1 MKPRRLF
8 MGMGLAALL
17 LLAADLRATEDE
29 MDSGLISA
37 FKEAAEAGRLPAL
50 LERHATFNIEFPT
63 LGGHHYWQSH
73 RAGGWN
79 LQVNTVSG
87 WWRILDDDDVRVARG
102 TTEEQL
108 RNLLE
113 DRPTSLLANYMDRG
127 HCFSKTAARAPRGQS
142 VILVHGISVRSRSMQ
157 RLADALAAEGY
168 DAYNY
173 DYPSSK
179 MNIEAHTERFL
190 REFRALLATLPP
202 EERIYVLTHSMGG
215 LILRGALARM
225 EAAEAKR
232 IAAIV
237 MLGPPNKGS
246 LWAYLAKLPLVA
258 QLNESLGDMTPEA
271 DSYTMN
277 IPPPAWLPPV
287 GIIAG
292 RRDGK
297 VALEDTG
304 LPPPLPYQWLMVD
317 CTHPGLR
324 NPENVL
330 GPVLDFF
337 RQRRF

>member
-1 MKPRRLF
+1 MPLLYHFKII
-8 MGMGLAALL
+8 GLAACF
-17 LLAADLRATEDE
+17 LLAAAMAEE
-29 MDSGLISA
+29 SQMDKTLINA
-37 FKEAAEAGRLPAL
+37 FMAAAEEGRLPAL
-50 LERHATFNIEFPT
+50 LERHATVNIEFPT
-63 LGGHHYWQSH
+63 FGGHHFWESH
-73 RAGGWN
+73 RAHGWN
-79 LQVNTVSG
+79 LQVNTISG
-87 WWRILDDDDVRVARG
+87 WWRILDADDVRVARG

-127 HCFSKTAARAPRGQS
+127 HCFSKTAATNPSGRS
-142 VILVHGISVRSRSMQ
+142 VLLIHGLSVRSRSMQ
-157 RLADALAAEGY
+157 RMANALAAEGY

-190 REFRALLATLPP
+190 QEFRTLMAILPTN
-202 EERIYVLTHSMGG
+202 ERTYVLTHSMGG

-225 EAAEAKR
+225 TADEAKR
-232 IAAIV
+232 LEAIV

-246 LWAYLAKLPLVA
+246 LWAYLGKLPIVG
-258 QLNESLGDMTPEA
+258 QLNESLGDMTPDL
-271 DSYTMN
+271 DSYTMTL
-277 IPPPAWLPPV
+277 PPPVWLPPT

-297 VALEDTG
+297 VALEDTV
-304 LPPPLPYQWLMVD
+304 LPAPLPYQWLMVD

-330 GPVLDFF
+330 TQVLNFF
-337 RQRRF
+337 KNKHF